1 MVLKLAERLEVP
13 LRERNVLLVAAGF
26 APAFPQR
33 SLDDPALKSARQA
46 IDLVLKAHEPNPAL
60 AYDRHW
66 NLVTAN
72 RMVAPLLEGLPPHL
86 LGQPFNILRLAFHPE
101 GLAPR
106 TVNLAEWSA
115 HLLERLHRQC
125 EATADPEL
133 LKLYQELKA
142 YRMPARSGPVS
153 ADNVAI
159 PFKLRRNDE
168 VLSFISTTMVFGT
181 PVDITLQEL
190 ALETFFPA
198 DDLTA
203 ERMRQIAASL
213 RSVGRSEEPSLMRDG
228 FRSLYPSCRA
238 FTAPRPSHNRRMDSR
253 QHAPL
258 PANPVGD
265 LLRGWRNR
273 RAMSQADLA
282 FEAGISIKHL
292 SYVETGKA
300 AGSRDILLQLAS
312 ALGLSLRDRNA
323 LLEAGGFARQYGERD
338 LSAPEVADA
347 KRAIDLL
354 LRRHEPFPAIVTDR
368 RWNVMQANRAAV
380 RLMTMLLGEERMTRP
395 LNHMR
400 MFLAPDELR
409 PFVVDWPDVAA
420 ALLARA
426 RHEAMAAPLDL
437 ALQSTWRELLKL
449 PDVAVPQLNEDDA
462 PGPLCEVRLRK
473 GDISIGL
480 IGAVLTLGTPQDVT
494 LQELRVEMFMPADE
508 ASEALLVKLGR

>member
-1 MVLKLAERLEVP
+1 MNAHAATARAERTQPVHIGDHLREWRQRRHLSQLDLAGDAEISARHLSFVETGRAAPSREMVLKLAERLEVP

-33 SLDDPALKSARQA
+33 SLDD
-46 IDLVLKAHEPNPAL
+46 PAL

-142 YRMPARSGPVS
+142 YRMPARSGPIS
-153 ADNVAI
+153 ADSVAI

-203 ERMRQIAASL
+203 ERMRQIAA
-213 RSVGRSEEPSLMRDG
+213 
-228 FRSLYPSCRA
+228 
-238 FTAPRPSHNRRMDSR
+238 
-253 QHAPL
+253 
-258 PANPVGD
+258 
-265 LLRGWRNR
+265 
-273 RAMSQADLA
+273 AM
-282 FEAGISIKHL
+282 K
-292 SYVETGKA
+292 
-300 AGSRDILLQLAS
+300 
-312 ALGLSLRDRNA
+312 
-323 LLEAGGFARQYGERD
+323 
-338 LSAPEVADA
+338 
-347 KRAIDLL
+347 
-354 LRRHEPFPAIVTDR
+354 
-368 RWNVMQANRAAV
+368 
-380 RLMTMLLGEERMTRP
+380 
-395 LNHMR
+395 
-400 MFLAPDELR
+400 
-409 PFVVDWPDVAA
+409 
-420 ALLARA
+420 
-426 RHEAMAAPLDL
+426 
-437 ALQSTWRELLKL
+437 
-449 PDVAVPQLNEDDA
+449 
-462 PGPLCEVRLRK
+462 
-473 GDISIGL
+473 
-480 IGAVLTLGTPQDVT
+480 
-494 LQELRVEMFMPADE
+494 
-508 ASEALLVKLGR
+508 